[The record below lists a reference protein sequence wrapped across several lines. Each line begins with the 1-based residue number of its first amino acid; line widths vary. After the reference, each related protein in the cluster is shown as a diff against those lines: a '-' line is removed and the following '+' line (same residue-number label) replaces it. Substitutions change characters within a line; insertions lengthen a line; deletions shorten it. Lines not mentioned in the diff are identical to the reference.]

1 MSNVQRRKYRKAEL
15 NAVLRV
21 SALTNKLMV
30 RVTNYFDTQIR
41 LPFTTETA
49 PQFPGT
55 NTPVTSTAFQTNLQ
69 KIPAKPGTSNEQR
82 IHWYARIFEGVKLR
96 YRKLQRLAR

>member
-1 MSNVQRRKYRKAEL
+1 
-15 NAVLRV
+15 
-21 SALTNKLMV
+21 MV

-69 KIPAKPGTSNEQR
+69 KIQVSVSCFKYHGYVVFFVEKSAHLIKFCDYHIFYTSLS
-82 IHWYARIFEGVKLR
+82 IVS
-96 YRKLQRLAR
+96 